1 MIFNPPTLTIDAVG
15 KLSNVPDIL
24 VADVMQA
31 FTMANPKHA
40 EAQKRSAFAAQN
52 VPKLLKHFSLEKD
65 YISFPRGATRV
76 VIDICR
82 KRDVKLVLKDHRV
95 SRPLKKKITFIG
107 TLREYQEE
115 SVGAIMVND
124 FGVVE
129 AGTGAGKTVIA
140 CAAIARKSV
149 YTVICVPSK
158 ELMYQWVKRLC
169 SFTDL
174 KESDIGLVGDG
185 LYEVKPIT
193 VALINTL
200 ARHSDELKGYFEYLV
215 VDEAHRV
222 AAEMYVG
229 GPLTSLATKSMT
241 GLSATLMRGDGLID
255 LLYWFVGRV
264 LHKVDAANLRDIEAI
279 MEPFVWQKETNFF
292 SKKAEKNYSKM
303 ISEMVEDSSRNNLI
317 ASEVIADARWRA
329 GQGSGLI
336 LVVSDRVAHLKT
348 LYDLIAEQL
357 GEEKVVLL
365 TGQTVSKERKDIVE
379 RLDNGI
385 VSVLVSTLSLIA
397 EGFDCP
403 SLSSCHF
410 ATPIA
415 DRKRVIQ
422 TAGRVLRPEDNKIPV
437 IADYV
442 DRRISMLKY
451 RAKQRLEIFK
461 KDIFGKVIMIPPWR
475 KEEAIKRQSEE
486 QKTVCARD
494 QSKAPGPTQKQPP
507 TLEKSPGVSPVRNQ
521 TYVPFRKQ
529 ASLFDLPERQH
540 ARNY

>member
-1 MIFNPPTLTIDAVG
+1 MDA
-15 KLSNVPDIL
+15 II
-24 VADVMQA
+24 A
-31 FTMANPKHA
+31 
-40 EAQKRSAFAAQN
+40 
-52 VPKLLKHFSLEKD
+52 
-65 YISFPRGATRV
+65 
-76 VIDICR
+76 
-82 KRDVKLVLKDHRV
+82 
-95 SRPLKKKITFIG
+95 
-107 TLREYQEE
+107 
-115 SVGAIMVND
+115 ND

-140 CAAIARKSV
+140 CAAIATKIRL
-149 YTVICVPSK
+149 YRHLVPSK
-158 ELMYQWVKRLC
+158 ELMYQWVKRLIA
-169 SFTDL
+169 FTDL
-174 KESDIGLVGDG
+174 DENDIGLMGDG
-185 LYEVKPIT
+185 IYEVKPIT
-193 VALINTL
+193 VAIINTL
-200 ARHSDELKGYFEYLV
+200 SKHADELRDYFEYII

-264 LHKVDAANLRDIEAI
+264 LHKVDAGNLRDIEAI

-329 GQGSGLI
+329 GQGGGLI
-336 LVVSDRVAHLKT
+336 LVVSDRVAHLKI
-348 LYDLIAEQL
+348 LYEMIAEQL
-357 GEEKVVLL
+357 GENKVVLL
-365 TGQTVSKERKDIVE
+365 TGQTGSKERKDIVE

-385 VSVLVSTLSLIA
+385 ISVLISTLSLIA

-437 IADYV
+437 IVDYV
-442 DRRISMLKY
+442 DRRIGMLDF
-451 RAKQRLEIFK
+451 RATQRLEIFK
-461 KDIFGKVIMIPPWR
+461 KDIFAKVVLVPPWR
-475 KEEAIKRQSEE
+475 KEETSTTA
-486 QKTVCARD
+486 
-494 QSKAPGPTQKQPP
+494 APGPGTSYDK
-507 TLEKSPGVSPVRNQ
+507 EPVRNSGPDSIAG
-521 TYVPFRKQ
+521 TGTI
-529 ASLFDLPERQH
+529 S
-540 ARNY
+540 